1 MCWFV
6 CQQSATLQLKA
17 GNCFLWMTI
26 QHRVKRITDKYTLCV
41 FACVCLPAAASA
53 ELQYVLP
60 ADVAET
66 KFDSLEVSTAV
77 ICQQRNPVTPKH
89 TVSVSHW
96 DILLLAIT
104 LLDIWATRSWSA
116 QGSIYV
122 TVDAEKHSVASDP
135 LFPVP
140 VELRS
145 SCSSLLHPRARDRT
159 PASVTALQPLTS
171 RDLTHT
177 NTHCECQ

>member
-1 MCWFV
+1 MCICLCMFTCCSV
-6 CQQSATLQLKA
+6 CRAS
-17 GNCFLWMTI
+17 
-26 QHRVKRITDKYTLCV
+26 
-41 FACVCLPAAASA
+41 VCSPGWCGRNWVWQFGGVHCSNLPA
-53 ELQYVLP
+53 EKPCDTQ
-60 ADVAET
+60 T
-66 KFDSLEVSTAV
+66 HCFCKSLGHF
-77 ICQQRNPVTPKH
+77 TPRRH
-89 TVSVSHW
+89 
-96 DILLLAIT
+96 IA
-104 LLDIWATRSWSA
+104 DIWATRSWSA

-122 TVDAEKHSVASDP
+122 TVDVEKHSVASYP